1 MNNFDPETLKIPA
14 YLRKNAIVSQ
24 SKQRLILTALDR
36 KEAGLNPHSKKAV
49 APIKK
54 LTRGHILSKTP
65 RFHKSPFLQDD
76 PVAETVEPAQKAAK
90 RQMPQIG
97 VVTHYL
103 DKINVAIIKL
113 SATLKNNDLILIEGQ
128 ECIFYQ
134 PVEEMQIDRNPVTKA
149 AAGSHIGLKVS
160 FPVTVEGK
168 VYKLY

>member
-1 MNNFDPETLKIPA
+1 MNNLDPETIRIPA

-24 SKQRLILTALDR
+24 AKQKLILTALDR
-36 KEAGLNPHSKKAV
+36 KEAGLNPHSKRAV

-54 LTRGHILSKTP
+54 ATKGHTLSSTP
-65 RFHKSPFLQDD
+65 RFLKRNYALPKSPFLQDE
-76 PVAETVEPAQKAAK
+76 PLAETKQL
-90 RQMPQIG
+90 PQIG
-97 VVTHYL
+97 IITHYL

-113 SATLKNNDLILIEGQ
+113 SAPLKNNDLIIIQGQ

-149 AAGSHIGLKVS
+149 AAGAHIGLKVS
-160 FPVTVEGK
+160 FPVAIEGK